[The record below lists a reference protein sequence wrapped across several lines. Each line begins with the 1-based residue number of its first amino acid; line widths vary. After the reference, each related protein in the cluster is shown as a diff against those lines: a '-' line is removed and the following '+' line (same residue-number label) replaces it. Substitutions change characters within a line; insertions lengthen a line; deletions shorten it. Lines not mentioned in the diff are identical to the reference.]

1 MADLPQD
8 IGNIKARAKDCTA
21 KPISNPAKL
30 LRGYMKATGIVCA
43 RTLAR
48 DLEIPLRT
56 IQRLKLEVATSS
68 EDAIYGA
75 QDEAPKTP
83 NAPYMAQGS
92 ERTDAND
99 AIYGAS
105 DAPNAPCVASRARVE
120 DNNLTT
126 NLETKVSTNPP
137 PYSPPPSPPLDWRT
151 AFADADLQ
159 AGVEVRNGEAVLVNG
174 THAAWLA
181 RFGGDATRLDLA
193 MIEARAA
200 LQPNSR
206 QPIKLQIERVLA
218 RIAGQKRDSDQRY
231 ASAAKHRQG
240 SQGLADVLPF
250 RVSPDTVRY
259 ARPAEEAV

>member
-1 MADLPQD
+1 VTPRKVSTMQDLPQHVD
-8 IGNIKARAKDCTA
+8 DIKAIVRECTGTPTEKLVAVLMACGVSGTKDLADMIGIDPRSVRRAKKRT
-21 KPISNPAKL
+21 PASAQVGHQ
-30 LRGYMKATGIVCA
+30 RPSKADTSVLA
-43 RTLAR
+43 DRTPESACGH
-48 DLEIPLRT
+48 
-56 IQRLKLEVATSS
+56 QRP
-68 EDAIYGA
+68 G
-75 QDEAPKTP
+75 
-83 NAPYMAQGS
+83 
-92 ERTDAND
+92 
-99 AIYGAS
+99 
-105 DAPNAPCVASRARVE
+105 RARVE

-240 SQGLADVLPF
+240 SQQGSADVLPF
-250 RVSPDTVRY
+250 RVSPETVRY
-259 ARPAEEAV
+259 ARPAEEPV